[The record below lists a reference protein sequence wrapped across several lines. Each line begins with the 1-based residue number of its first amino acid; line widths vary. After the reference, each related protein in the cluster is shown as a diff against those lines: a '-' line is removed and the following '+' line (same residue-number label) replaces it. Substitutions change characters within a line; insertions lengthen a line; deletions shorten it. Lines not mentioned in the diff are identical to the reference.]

1 MSSTLQNLPIG
12 LLRDLQA
19 QAVILLWRLL
29 RRTEPLGLGA
39 SAIIYVL
46 DLQTF
51 LQLACSM
58 QVITLRSLFTYVRV
72 LPAFKMY
79 KDCKV
84 RLASW
89 N

>member
-1 MSSTLQNLPIG
+1 M
-12 LLRDLQA
+12 
-19 QAVILLWRLL
+19 LL
-29 RRTEPLGLGA
+29 RRTESLGLGIA
-39 SAIIYVL
+39 AIIYVV

-51 LQLACSM
+51 LQLASTT

-84 RLASW
+84 RLASYKL
-89 N
+89 NQQH